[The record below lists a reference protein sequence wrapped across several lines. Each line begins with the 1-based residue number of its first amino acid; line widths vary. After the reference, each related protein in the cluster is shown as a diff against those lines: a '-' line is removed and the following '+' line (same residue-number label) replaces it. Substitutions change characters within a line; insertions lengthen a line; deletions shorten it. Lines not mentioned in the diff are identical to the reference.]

1 MQSGNAEDSPYAH
14 AYIDGLLDLM
24 ESRRSGGM
32 EPDEMFE
39 QIMIGMVSFQ
49 QFLDMRLTLL
59 ERKQDPPVTW
69 QSTPRRFYRFPP
81 SAAGMKRTWTV

>member
-1 MQSGNAEDSPYAH
+1 MSYSQNRHVDALYQALQVMQSGNAEDSPYAH

-59 ERKQDPPVTW
+59 ERKQAPPVTW
-69 QSTPRRFYRFPP
+69 
-81 SAAGMKRTWTV
+81 

>member
-1 MQSGNAEDSPYAH
+1 
-14 AYIDGLLDLM
+14 M

-69 QSTPRRFYRFPP
+69 
-81 SAAGMKRTWTV
+81 